1 MADAKEK
8 AKERWVRMTPYQQF
22 CHLADDVDGHG
33 MGHYLAAELVAVH
46 RLVEILKNQFPE
58 PISFD
63 SLVTQAIEFAN
74 AFPGIGAKYR
84 DFIPRVFAL
93 ADHGVIAFDGGIP
106 DLDRTDWKAI
116 TLRIT
121 AKGYL
126 ATPKE
131 WFKDKRQ
138 QEKEITFDAA
148 RFDAAMKEPAD
159 PPSDTSFL
167 EELERLGDER
177 LGEEPEPPTDE
188 AVKLVMSKET
198 DLTPDEAA
206 IRVETHRTHCCVLHG
221 CKYGDG
227 RKCPVEA
234 RLTKQA
240 YRCERCDDDGLH
252 AIPDPD
258 DPDYDLLKM
267 SDRKLL
273 KTAKFLRD
281 LVRKRRKPE
290 KADTLEV
297 GDPITILVG
306 PDRGRSG
313 IAHEVRTHGRSQYVT
328 IRQPSGCE
336 FEANIKYTDAAKCKV
351 SILISL
357 PEDKREA
364 FKQRA
369 KEVREGDS

>member
-1 MADAKEK
+1 MADDNTK
-8 AKERWVRMTPYQQF
+8 AKDRWVKMTPYQQF
-22 CHLADDVDGHG
+22 CHLADDVDGSG
-33 MGHYLAAELVAVH
+33 MGHYLAAELVACH

-58 PISFD
+58 PISFQ

-93 ADHGVIAFDGGIP
+93 ADHGVLAFDGGIP
-106 DLDRTDWKAI
+106 DLDSTDWNTI
-116 TLRIT
+116 NLRIT

-126 ATPKE
+126 ATPRE
-131 WFKDKRQ
+131 WFKDKRR
-138 QEKEITFDAA
+138 EGKEITFDPAK
-148 RFDAAMKEPAD
+148 FDAAMKAD
-159 PPSDTSFL
+159 DPQFPPDASFL
-167 EELERLGDER
+167 NELERMVED
-177 LGEEPEPPTDE
+177 EPEPPTDE

-234 RLTKQA
+234 RLTKQQC
-240 YRCERCDDDGLH
+240 RCERCEDDGLT
-252 AIPDPD
+252 AVPDPD

-267 SDRKLL
+267 NDRKLV

-290 KADTLEV
+290 NAGTLEV

-306 PDRGRSG
+306 PDRGRTG
-313 IAHEVRTHGRSQYVT
+313 TAHEVKTIGRNQYVT
-328 IRQPSGCE
+328 VRQPNGCE
-336 FEANIKYTDAAKCKV
+336 FEANLKYTDAAKCKV
-351 SILISL
+351 NILIAL
-357 PEDKREA
+357 PEDKRAA